1 MEVKYDI
8 LRYGDQGTWQKHPD
22 KYSQHEIV
30 DPYLSSMS
38 QTSYSWKKTSRWKN
52 ITHTRARVHTH
63 NYLSFPHFLVALE
76 EYSYHLLFHVT
87 IFLAVNCVAQWELL
101 LQMLHFLLFL
111 AVSSTEFFAYNVM
124 ATKTKLTFHQEIFT
138 VINLKL
144 FVF

>member
-1 MEVKYDI
+1 MEEY
-8 LRYGDQGTWQKHPD
+8 Y
-22 KYSQHEIV
+22 
-30 DPYLSSMS
+30 
-38 QTSYSWKKTSRWKN
+38 
-52 ITHTRARVHTH
+52 THTRARVHTH